1 MEDTINNNAEEKP
14 VELTELFKD
23 NKKSVALSD
32 IIVFQAILCVAVSLV
47 YMVMNIFLPESAV
60 EMYEEFTVNYNME
73 ISEEGNVI
81 DALADFINSSPADND

>member
-1 MEDTINNNAEEKP
+1 MEDTTNIAEEKP

-23 NKKSVALSD
+23 NKKSVTLSD
-32 IIVFQAILCVAVSLV
+32 IVVFQAILCVAVSLV

-81 DALADFINSSPADND
+81 DTLADFINSSPADND

>member
-1 MEDTINNNAEEKP
+1 MEDTINNAAEEKP

-23 NKKSVALSD
+23 NKNTVTLSD
-32 IIVFQAILCVAVSLV
+32 IVVFQAILCVAVSLV
-47 YMVMNIFLPESAV
+47 YAVMNIFLPESAV

-81 DALADFINSSPADND
+81 DALADFVNSSPADND